1 MKMGAQ
7 TARALK
13 GVRHNKLPHALALV
27 TIGLVFL
34 LAGAFLLLFVNVQ
47 SLLTAWKDN
56 VRAIA
61 YLEKADWDEAAI
73 ADILNAARQIEG
85 VADVKF
91 IPREQAI
98 KDLGES
104 LGAQAGLLK
113 DLEENPLPDAIVV
126 RVVAGPGTWERVE
139 QVAKNLS
146 GLDSVEDVEYGRAW
160 VERFAGFLD
169 IMTFIAVVFG
179 ALMAAAA
186 LSITAGTVRLTLY
199 SHKDQIEIMRL
210 VGATERFIWT
220 PLFITTCLLGL
231 FAGIFALTALFGVYW
246 FVGARVE
253 SGPWVG
259 DFALRFFSWPA
270 CAAGLVAAGLVGGLG
285 CLLTYVQQAAGR
297 EE

>member
-1 MKMGAQ
+1 MKFGAQ
-7 TARALK
+7 MGRALR

-47 SLLTAWKDN
+47 SLLDAWKNN
-56 VRAIA
+56 VRVMA
-61 YLEKADWDEAAI
+61 YLEKGNWDEAEI
-73 ADILNAARQIEG
+73 ASIISSARQFDG
-85 VADVKF
+85 VADAEFV
-91 IPREQAI
+91 PREQAL
-98 KDLGES
+98 KDLEKS

-113 DLEENPLPDAIVV
+113 DLDENPLPDALVV
-126 RVVAGPGTWERVE
+126 HVAPGPRTWERVGE
-139 QVAKNLS
+139 VAKSLA

-160 VERFAGFLD
+160 VERFSGFLD

-199 SHKDQIEIMRL
+199 SHKEQIEIMRL
-210 VGATERFIWT
+210 VGATDRFIWT
-220 PLFITTCLLGL
+220 PLFITSSLLGL

-270 CAAGLVAAGLVGGLG
+270 CVAGLAAAGLVGGLG
-285 CLLTYVQQAAGR
+285 CFLTYAQQAAGR